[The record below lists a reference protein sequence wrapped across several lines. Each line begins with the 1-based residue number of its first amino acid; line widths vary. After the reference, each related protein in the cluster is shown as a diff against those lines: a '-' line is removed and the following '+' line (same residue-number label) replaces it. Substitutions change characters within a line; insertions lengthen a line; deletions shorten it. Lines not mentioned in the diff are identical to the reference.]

1 MANRVRSIQ
10 MIFRVTEQE
19 RELIHR
25 KMEMMGVQNMQAYLR
40 KMAIDGYS
48 IKLDLPELKGMI
60 SLLRRCSN
68 NLNQIARR
76 ANETGRVYQVD
87 MDGVLQM
94 QQELWKGVNQLLM
107 RLGSLS

>member
-1 MANRVRSIQ
+1 MANRVRNIQ

-19 RELIHR
+19 RDLIHK
-25 KMEMMGVQNMQAYLR
+25 KMEMMGVQNMQSYLR

-48 IKLDLPELKGMI
+48 IKLDLPEIKEMI

-76 ANETGRVYQVD
+76 ANETGVYTRWTWTACCRCSRNS
-87 MDGVLQM
+87 G
-94 QQELWKGVNQLLM
+94 KA
-107 RLGSLS
+107 

>member
-48 IKLDLPELKGMI
+48 IKLDLPEIKEMI

-94 QQELWKGVNQLLM
+94 QQELWKGVNQLLT

>member
-1 MANRVRSIQ
+1 

-19 RELIHR
+19 RELIR
-25 KMEMMGVQNMQAYLR
+25 QKMEMMGLQNMQSYLR

-48 IKLDLPELKGMI
+48 IKLDLPEIKEMV

-87 MDGVLQM
+87 VDGVLQM
-94 QQELWKGVNQLLM
+94 QQELWKGMNQLLT